1 MSDKKSIPNY
11 SFNSIDIISY
21 INKRK
26 KPLAIITII
35 AIIISIIVSYTIDER
50 YKSTVILFPVSSSSI
65 SEALFSESL
74 ASKDILKFGEEEEV
88 EQLLQ
93 ILHSNEI
100 RKRIIAKYDLMKH
113 YEIEPDSKYPKTQL
127 YKQFKENISFTQTK
141 FMAIE
146 IDVLDTEPQMAADI
160 ANDIAD
166 LLDTTINLMQKER
179 ANKALAIVEN
189 EYLALKKYV
198 NFLEDSLKKIRN
210 KGIQDYESQS
220 EVFNDAYATAIA
232 QGRLN
237 SAKQLEDKIKILADY
252 GGNYVLIRDMLV
264 HEVKKLSELKAKYME
279 AKVDAEQ
286 NLPNTFIVNN
296 AIKAEKKSYPIKWLI
311 VTISTI
317 SSFILALLLLIIFDN
332 VLPKADPPL
341 AKKKN

>member
-1 MSDKKSIPNY
+1 MSDKSISNY
-11 SFNSIDIISY
+11 SFDSIDIISY
-21 INKRK
+21 VNKRK

-35 AIIISIIVSYTIDER
+35 AIIISIIVSYSIIPR
-50 YKSTVILFPVSSSSI
+50 FKSTVILYPVSSSSI
-65 SEALFSESL
+65 SEALFSEHL

-100 RKRIIAKYDLMKH
+100 RGRIIEKYDLMEH

-146 IDVLDTEPQMAADI
+146 IDVLDTDPQMAADI

-166 LLDTTINLMQKER
+166 LLDTTINIMQKVR
-179 ANKALAIVEN
+179 AIKALKIVEN
-189 EYLALKKYV
+189 EYFKLKEDI
-198 NFLEDSLKKIRN
+198 NFLEDSLKKIRD
-210 KGIQDYESQS
+210 KGIHDYESQS

-232 QGRLN
+232 EGRYKG
-237 SAKQLEDKIKILADY
+237 AKLLEDKLKILAEY
-252 GGNYVLIRDMLV
+252 GGAYASLRNTLIYEEERLSKLKSKYV
-264 HEVKKLSELKAKYME
+264 E

-286 NLPNTFIVNN
+286 NLPNTFIVNK

-317 SSFILALLLLIIFDN
+317 SSFLLALLILIIFD
-332 VLPKADPPL
+332 KFPPL
-341 AKKKN
+341 AEKKN